1 MFIDDPILGSPL
13 LWERAAR
20 RAGEVELM
28 GGAMNDGRDMD
39 DRLLQLRE
47 REEKPAAP
55 EPAWLQGRREYQWF
69 HENRTRIEEMR
80 KVLQ

>member
-1 MFIDDPILGSPL
+1 MD
-13 LWERAAR
+13 
-20 RAGEVELM
+20 
-28 GGAMNDGRDMD
+28 DGRDMD

-69 HENRTRIEEMR
+69 HENRTRIEEMI